1 MAGICWPSPI
11 IILREYS
18 HEEGKSL
25 ARFSPRAEA
34 VFTSY
39 AWLKNIRQLQNAVR
53 NIVALNEG
61 KDVSLAMLPALL
73 TELAEGIVETMP
85 EPIVRSAVD
94 GETDGA
100 SFIPQNE
107 KSIRPLEDVAQ
118 EIVE

>member
-39 AWLKNIRQLQNAVR
+39 AWLGNIRQLQNAVR

-94 GETDGA
+94 GETDGT